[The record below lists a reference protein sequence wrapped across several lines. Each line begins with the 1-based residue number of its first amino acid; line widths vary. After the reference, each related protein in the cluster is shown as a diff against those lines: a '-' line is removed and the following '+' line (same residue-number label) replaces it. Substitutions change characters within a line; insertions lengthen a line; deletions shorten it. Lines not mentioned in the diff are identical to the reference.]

1 MAKAK
6 IPKSPDPSHDSKV
19 NKVDR
24 RQTLSAVKNLLLSL
38 KKDIFRST
46 ARISELEQRLV
57 IERSVSLSLRLK
69 EAGDRLNQRRR
80 EQMKLKGG
88 AE

>member
-1 MAKAK
+1 MAKK
-6 IPKSPDPSHDSKV
+6 TILKSPDPSHDSKV

-24 RQTLSAVKNLLLSL
+24 RQTL
-38 KKDIFRST
+38 
-46 ARISELEQRLV
+46 LEQRLV

-69 EAGDRLNQRRR
+69 EAGDRLNQRR
-80 EQMKLKGG
+80 EQMRLEGG